1 MGFLKELNEK
11 PKVTVDNIVY
21 VPEELYKQYIIG
33 RLETMKIECVNKDE
47 EDGLDLAID
56 TVFNS

>member
-11 PKVTVDNIVY
+11 PKVTVDDIAY
-21 VPEELYKQYIIG
+21 VPEELYKKYLIG
-33 RLETMKIECVNKDE
+33 RLESIKTECVNKDE
-47 EDGLDLAID
+47 EDGLNLAID